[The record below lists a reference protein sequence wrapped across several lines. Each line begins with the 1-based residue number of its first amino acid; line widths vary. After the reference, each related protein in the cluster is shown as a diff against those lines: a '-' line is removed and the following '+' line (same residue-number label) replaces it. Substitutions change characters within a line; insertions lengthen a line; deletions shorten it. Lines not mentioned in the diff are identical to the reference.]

1 MNTNANKEKENR
13 GFQPSKNHD
22 QFGYQPKKKVESE
35 KHENTAN
42 SSKTLVPPKGTK
54 GDDA

>member
-1 MNTNANKEKENR
+1 MSTNANKEKENR

-22 QFGYQPKKKVESE
+22 QFGYQPKKKVDVEKYES
-35 KHENTAN
+35 TAN
-42 SSKTLVPPKGTK
+42 SSKTLVPQKGAK

>member
-22 QFGYQPKKKVESE
+22 QFGYQPKKKVDSE
-35 KHENTAN
+35 KHESTAN
-42 SSKTLVPPKGTK
+42 SSKKLVPPKGTK
-54 GDDA
+54 GNDA

>member
-1 MNTNANKEKENR
+1 MNTNSNKEKENR

-22 QFGYQPKKKVESE
+22 QFGYQPKKKVDSE
-35 KHENTAN
+35 KPGNTTN
-42 SSKTLVPPKGTK
+42 SGKTLVPPKGTK